1 MIRSFKCSETAALFD
16 DRPIRRFQAIE
27 RPARRKLLFLNQ
39 ARKLDDLRA
48 PPGNQLEAL
57 KGNRAAT
64 YSIRVNDQ
72 YRICFAWHN
81 GDAHNVEIVDY
92 H

>member
-1 MIRSFKCSETAALFD
+1 MIRAFRCRDTAALFD
-16 DRPIRRFQAIE
+16 DLWVARFQAFE
-27 RPARRKLLFLNQ
+27 RQARRKLLYLHR
-39 ARKLDDLRA
+39 ARTIQDLMQ

-57 KGNRAAT
+57 KGDRLGQ

-72 YRICFAWHN
+72 WRICFRWKD
-81 GDAHNVEIVDY
+81 GDAYDVEIVDY